1 MTDEIIKYKMVFP
14 VEKVPIAEVYP
25 YPPVRIDGEMAT
37 IPKPAQIRVSDNELT
52 FSIGQVRSRTPSVMY
67 FKFYAY
73 YYRGTDPIIEYTS
86 PRWVITSEYTL
97 KSHTFNIKEILDAT
111 PQQVLNNFGITKLT
125 PEDIDH
131 YYFEIYTLGVNSE
144 NPLYMNHIQLNE
156 GEYKEYHQPNDAIT
170 DVKVGYNKSYS
181 LNLYDTTDT
190 YLQIIRPN
198 QEDLTTTQLL
208 PSQKT
213 ILVPH
218 LPNESSWDNPD
229 NIFYEYMYQ
238 TEQRIGSEK

>member
-1 MTDEIIKYKMVFP
+1 MADEIITYKMVFP
-14 VEKVPIAEVYP
+14 VEKVPVSEVYP
-25 YPPVRIDGEMAT
+25 YPPVRIDGEVAT
-37 IPKPAQIRVSDNELT
+37 IPKPAQIRVSDKELT

-67 FKFYAY
+67 FKFYGY

-97 KSHTFNIKEILDAT
+97 KSHTFNIAELCESI
-111 PQQVLNNFGITKLT
+111 PQSVLNGFDVTKLT
-125 PEDIDH
+125 VEDIDH
-131 YYFEIYTLGVNSE
+131 YYIELYTVGINSE

-156 GEYKEYHQPNDAIT
+156 GQYKDYHQPNDSIL
-170 DVKVGYNKSYS
+170 DVKIGYNNTYS
-181 LNLYDTTDT
+181 LNLYDSSDT

-198 QEDLTTTQLL
+198 REDLSTSTLT
-208 PSQKT
+208 PSQRT

-218 LPNESSWDNPD
+218 LPNESEWDNPA
-229 NIFYEYMYQ
+229 NIFYEFMYQ